1 MKSKFSINMNKAS
14 DFIKS
19 LPSAEYEIIITGSS
33 DNVDKLPLYDKGRK
47 IHLDLSNLSDLFFL
61 YGCFCGAESLVS
73 VLLPNSLEVIGNL
86 SFSRCKNLSR
96 IELPESLKVIGDYA
110 FFECTDLCELRFS
123 GTMAEWNDIVKGKHW
138 HCGVGALCVQ
148 CSDGE
153 IPIDT
158 MYFNDEKKLIAVYPK
173 TTSIKLP
180 ADCKGV
186 QGFWSENEIYF
197 TDIDINHSSV
207 SQIKV
212 DADNEYLI
220 AFDDV
225 LYSKRDRKLICCP
238 PKKSGVLTVPKGYS
252 INFNKQFDNVYCGD
266 FDFCDDIK
274 EIHFEDNR
282 KTVGFPKEV
291 DTLHI
296 RSKCKDFELP
306 IRFN

>member
-1 MKSKFSINMNKAS
+1 MNKAS
-14 DFIKS
+14 DFITS
-19 LPSAEYEIIITGSS
+19 LPSAEYEIIITGSL
-33 DNVDKLPLYDKGRK
+33 DDKLALYDKGRK
-47 IHLDLSNLSDLFFL
+47 IHLDLSNLSDLFILANF
-61 YGCFCGAESLVS
+61 FCGAESLVS
-73 VLLPNSLEVIGNL
+73 VLLPNSLEVIGNS
-86 SFSRCKNLSR
+86 SFYSCKNLSR

-123 GTMAEWNDIVKGKHW
+123 GTMAEWNDIIKGKHW

-158 MYFNDEKKLIAVYPK
+158 MFFNDEKKLIAVYPK
-173 TTSIKLP
+173 ATSIKLP

-186 QGFWSENEIYF
+186 QGFWSENEGPCF

-252 INFNKQFDNVYCGD
+252 INFNKQFDNVHCRD

-296 RSKCKDFELP
+296 KRKYKDFELP
-306 IRFN
+306 IRFNS